1 MTIYGYCCCSSADQN
16 EARQLFAM
24 SELNIP
30 AERIY
35 TDKVSG
41 KDFER
46 PSFQAL
52 LEKVESGDLIWVLSI
67 DRLGRNYNVSGICT
81 STMFSIS
88 LEECE
93 IELSGDDA
101 LEKLGSE
108 I

>member
-46 PSFQAL
+46 SSFQAL
-52 LEKVESGDLIWVLSI
+52 LEKVEPGDLIWVLSI
-67 DRLGRNYNVSGICT
+67 DHLGRNYN
-81 STMFSIS
+81 
-88 LEECE
+88 E
-93 IELSGDDA
+93 ILHFWRIIIKGRGDQMIFC
-101 LEKLGSE
+101 K
-108 I
+108 